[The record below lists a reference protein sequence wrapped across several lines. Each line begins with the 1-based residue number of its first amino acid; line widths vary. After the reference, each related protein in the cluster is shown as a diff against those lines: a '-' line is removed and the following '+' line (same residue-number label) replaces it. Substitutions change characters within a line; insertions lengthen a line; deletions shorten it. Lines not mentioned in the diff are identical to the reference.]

1 MSQEGFF
8 SEQMSNWLV
17 VWFAPAS
24 DATTI
29 VGIVNHCGGWVQLL
43 LVS

>member
-8 SEQMSNWLV
+8 PEQMSNWLM

-29 VGIVNHCGGWVQLL
+29 GIVNHCGGWE
-43 LVS
+43 S